1 MFSEGQIIGFST
13 QVIVKIVLSRTR
25 ITGTDTRD
33 MFDRFHLI
41 WYRYPIRMGPKLF
54 KIVFLLLVGIFSI
67 LSDSPSSFA
76 ALITDVRSWSA
87 PDHVRVV
94 LDLTEPVQYES
105 ISQETPP
112 ECHVEIKGA
121 TLFTKKRE
129 VEVND
134 LFLSKINLT
143 DLGGGKVKLVV
154 HQKRPL
160 QATVLVLKPYL
171 DKPHRLVIDLV
182 DVAKEKKEQ
191 EERMKQKEIRP
202 KGTKTVVID
211 PGHGGEDP
219 GAIGSQRIME
229 KDVVLRIGHKLIH
242 ALNQNK
248 EVKAFLTRKGDY
260 FIPLEERAKVARDYG
275 ADLFISLHADGSFN
289 PSARGSSIYCL
300 SLSGATDQ
308 AAKILADKEN
318 TSNLLGGAILR
329 PASITKDPNLNQI
342 LLDLMQNNSMK
353 ESFRFAEL
361 FLDELRG
368 VHHLKYSTYRQA
380 NFIVLKAPDIP
391 SVLVETA
398 FITNKEDERL
408 LNHSEFQEK
417 MAKALYTTIK
427 KFF

>member
-1 MFSEGQIIGFST
+1 
-13 QVIVKIVLSRTR
+13 
-25 ITGTDTRD
+25 
-33 MFDRFHLI
+33 
-41 WYRYPIRMGPKLF
+41 MGPKLF
-54 KIVFLLLVGIFSI
+54 KIVFFLLVGIFSI
-67 LSDSPSSFA
+67 LSDSPRSFA

-87 PDHVRVV
+87 PDQVRVV

-105 ISQETPP
+105 FSQESPP
-112 ECHVEIKGA
+112 QCHVEIKGA
-121 TLFTKKRE
+121 ALFTKKRE

-143 DLGGGKVKLVV
+143 DLGGGKIKLVI

-182 DVAKEKKEQ
+182 DVVKEKREQ
-191 EERMKQKEIRP
+191 EERIKQKEIRP
-202 KGTKTVVID
+202 KGTKTIVVD

-219 GAIGSQRIME
+219 GAIGPRRTME
-229 KDVVLRIGHKLIH
+229 KDVVLKIGQKLVHIF
-242 ALNQNK
+242 NQNK
-248 EVKAFLTRKGDY
+248 EMKAFLTRKGDY
-260 FIPLEERAKVARDYG
+260 FIPLEERAKIARDYG
-275 ADLFISLHADGSFN
+275 GDLFISLHADGSFN
-289 PSARGSSIYCL
+289 PSAKGSSIYCL
-300 SLSGATDQ
+300 SLSGATDE

-318 TSNLLGGAILR
+318 MSNLLGGAVLR
-329 PASITKDPNLNQI
+329 PASLAKDPNLNQI

-361 FLDELRG
+361 FLEETKG
-368 VHHLKYSTYRQA
+368 FNHLKYPTYRQA

-398 FITNKEDERL
+398 FITNKEDERM

-417 MAKALYTTIK
+417 MANTIYSSTK
-427 KFF
+427 KFFR

>member
-1 MFSEGQIIGFST
+1 
-13 QVIVKIVLSRTR
+13 
-25 ITGTDTRD
+25 
-33 MFDRFHLI
+33 
-41 WYRYPIRMGPKLF
+41 MGPKLF
-54 KIVFLLLVGIFSI
+54 KIAFLLVGIFSI
-67 LSDSPSSFA
+67 LSASPSSFA

-87 PDHVRVV
+87 PDQVRVV

-105 ISQETPP
+105 FSQEAPP
-112 ECHVEIKGA
+112 QCHVEIKGA
-121 TLFTKKRE
+121 ILFTKKRE

-134 LFLSKINLT
+134 LFLSKISLT
-143 DLGGGKVKLVV
+143 DLGGGKVKLVI

-160 QATVLVLKPYL
+160 QANVLVLKPYL

-182 DVAKEKKEQ
+182 DVVKEKREQ
-191 EERMKQKEIRP
+191 QERIKQKEIRP
-202 KGTKTVVID
+202 KGMKTVVID

-219 GAIGSQRIME
+219 GAIGPRRTME
-229 KDVVLRIGHKLIH
+229 KDVVLKIGQKLIPI
-242 ALNQNK
+242 LNQNK
-248 EVKAFLTRKGDY
+248 EIKAFLTRKGDY
-260 FIPLEERAKVARDYG
+260 FIPLEERGRIAREYG

-300 SLSGATDQ
+300 SLSGATDE

-318 TSNLLGGAILR
+318 MSNLLGGAVLR
-329 PASITKDPNLNQI
+329 PASLAKDPNLNQI

-361 FLDELRG
+361 FLEETKG
-368 VHHLKYSTYRQA
+368 FNHLKYPTYRQA

-391 SVLVETA
+391 CVLVETA

-408 LNHSEFQEK
+408 LNQSEFQEK
-417 MAKALYTTIK
+417 MANTLYTTIK